1 MLPCSRAIDCDSDY
15 PHQTIIWCDD
25 MIWWYDKIYNIY
37 SQNVYIVYIVYILL
51 FSVIITVL
59 SSKTAW
65 FLWKPGIYISD
76 FTISQPIL
84 FHILKQVLLYQKFP
98 PLPRNG
104 RRRTTRLRCLW
115 CFRVFGRAPKF
126 CRTGVEG
133 SEMQLVIHV
142 HTVLN
147 QKKDKTMTW
156 NMNMP

>member
-84 FHILKQVLLYQKFP
+84 FHILNRCYFIKNSRRYPGTDADARPGYAAYDASEYLDEPEVLQDGRWRF
-98 PLPRNG
+98 RN
-104 RRRTTRLRCLW
+104 
-115 CFRVFGRAPKF
+115 A
-126 CRTGVEG
+126 TGHPCAHCPE
-133 SEMQLVIHV
+133 SE
-142 HTVLN
+142 
-147 QKKDKTMTW
+147 KR
-156 NMNMP
+156 